1 MVKTSKL
8 LYFIEKYI
16 SNTKTGVSENNENT
30 LEIFAKDIK
39 IEPTPQNGVFVSNWP
54 GKYAI
59 GLTGNIATGKS
70 VVRRMLEHLGAYT
83 IDADALAHR
92 VIAKGAP
99 GYQPVLD
106 KFGTWLLEKDGQINR
121 SKLGR
126 LVFADGQALAELED
140 IIHPY
145 VGQAVDL
152 LGKRASQPVIVV
164 EAIKLLESDL
174 RNKCDAIWVTDA
186 PQEVQV
192 ERLIRKR
199 GMSREDALQRV
210 HSQSAQREKLAAAK
224 VIISNNGS
232 YDDLWKQVTEA
243 WKKIA
248 PAETAEPTT
257 QVLPRPI
264 TGSFSL
270 QRGKPRDS
278 QKIADLVTRLSKG
291 KRTMG
296 QDEVMEAFGDKAFLL
311 LQMDNELV
319 GLAGWQVENLVAR
332 TTDLY
337 LDPKATADKA
347 LPLIMA
353 EVERASSDLQCEA
366 SLVFPPM
373 DLVGFDSVWKQ
384 VGYERRSPETL
395 GVQAWID
402 AAMESM
408 PKGSALFFK
417 QLRTDRV
424 LRPI

>member
-1 MVKTSKL
+1 
-8 LYFIEKYI
+8 
-16 SNTKTGVSENNENT
+16 
-30 LEIFAKDIK
+30 
-39 IEPTPQNGVFVSNWP
+39 VSNLP
-54 GKYAI
+54 GKYVI

-83 IDADALAHR
+83 IDADALSHR

-121 SKLGR
+121 DKLGR
-126 LVFADGQALAELED
+126 LVFADGQALAQLED
-140 IIHPY
+140 IIHPH
-145 VGQAVDL
+145 VSQAVDL
-152 LGKRASQPVIVV
+152 LAKRATQSVIVI

-174 RNKCDAIWVTDA
+174 RNKCDSIWVTDA

-199 GMSREDALQRV
+199 GMIREEALQRM
-210 HSQSAQREKLAAAK
+210 HSQSAQKEKLAAAK

-243 WKKIA
+243 WKKIS
-248 PAETAEPTT
+248 PSHQEMGPTT
-257 QVLPRPI
+257 QVLPKRGAGAF
-264 TGSFSL
+264 TL

-278 QKIADLVTRLSKG
+278 QKIAELVTRLSKG
-291 KRTMG
+291 KRAMTN
-296 QDEVMEAFGDKAFLL
+296 DEVMEAFGDKAFLL
-311 LQMDNELV
+311 LQMESELV
-319 GLAGWQVENLVAR
+319 GVAGWQVENLVAR
-332 TTDLY
+332 TSDLY

-353 EVERASSDLQCEA
+353 EVERASHDLQCEA

-373 DLVGFDSVWKQ
+373 ELVGFDSVWKQ
-384 VGYERRSPETL
+384 VGYERRSPESL
-395 GVQAWID
+395 GVQAWTD
-402 AAMESM
+402 AAIESM